1 MKVVLARF
9 ELALDGFLDHCLLPV
24 GLQHQW
30 RIVENT
36 DVNSVHPYAAV
47 SSYLTS
53 VDIS

>member
-1 MKVVLARF
+1 
-9 ELALDGFLDHCLLPV
+9 
-24 GLQHQW
+24 
-30 RIVENT
+30 VENT